1 MDRTRRG
8 CGPSLCT
15 RDRAARDDH
24 ASCTPFP
31 GPPRCPSGGDV
42 PAWLLRTR
50 GPCYDRPRPI
60 DRTRRCEGLSIG
72 TVEIALI
79 AALVLVLF
87 GPTRMAEMLR
97 SFGKVTREVRK
108 AVADVRRE
116 LEEASRVDDK
126 DDSQTRR

>member
-1 MDRTRRG
+1 
-8 CGPSLCT
+8 
-15 RDRAARDDH
+15 
-24 ASCTPFP
+24 
-31 GPPRCPSGGDV
+31 
-42 PAWLLRTR
+42 
-50 GPCYDRPRPI
+50 
-60 DRTRRCEGLSIG
+60 LSIG

-116 LEEASRVDDK
+116 LEDASRVDDQH
-126 DDSQTRR
+126 DSHTKR